1 MNVQCVDLG
10 GVGDKRDSVEQPVG
24 RKEDK
29 RDSVEQHV
37 DYVVG
42 YIACTNPKFQQDR
55 CAMLADMIALGA
67 DAIGVSLPWHRMT
80 QTLKLFRAIEA
91 FSNDRQYLHSFYGGE
106 VMWFSCIE
114 PCLRKPNN
122 FEDCDGNI

>member
-29 RDSVEQHV
+29 RDSVEQPV

-42 YIACTNPKFQQDR
+42 FP
-55 CAMLADMIALGA
+55 LAFL
-67 DAIGVSLPWHRMT
+67 
-80 QTLKLFRAIEA
+80 
-91 FSNDRQYLHSFYGGE
+91 
-106 VMWFSCIE
+106 
-114 PCLRKPNN
+114 
-122 FEDCDGNI
+122 